1 MQEQEQRP
9 AALSEIALTVL
20 KKRYLIKDDH
30 GRVAETPETMF
41 RRVAD
46 TIAAVDRRY
55 GASEEAVRARSDQ
68 FYRLMTEGTFEPNSP
83 TLMNAGRPLG
93 QLSACFAAGTMIE
106 TIQGPTPIE
115 EITEGTLVLTHEG
128 RYRPVTET
136 MKRAGQ
142 LYRVKIDK
150 LPAMYVTGEHPFL
163 TTAGWVEV
171 QNLKSKEHFVRIG
184 TSETT
189 PEQVVM
195 SFDGHVEDGW
205 VYERLTGASPRS
217 QRRYAQRDA
226 ISRQVS
232 PIRDQ
237 VVVDE
242 DIAWM
247 LGLYLAEGSISAG
260 YDIRFTLS
268 WDEEDHAA
276 RLASVVESKLG
287 IPARVIRQ
295 VQPEGRRGDGWTS
308 VRIHSK
314 QLAVWLLE
322 HFGVGFDQK
331 RLPSWVYKLSSTI
344 RTALLQ
350 GAADGDG
357 TPINASQTR
366 ITMSNEVLIR
376 QLFSLTYGLGYFPT
390 LRPEK
395 MPALG
400 TVQPWTLAY
409 GPTYN
414 VGMVQDGAYRVL
426 EVTALHEDAV
436 VYNFEVEEDHTYV
449 ANQVIV
455 HNCFVLPVED
465 DLNSIYETLKHQ
477 ALIHQSGGG
486 TGFSF
491 SRLRPRNDVVRSTM
505 GVASGPVSFMDVY
518 NHSTEAIKQGGT
530 RRGANM
536 GILRVDH
543 PDILEFITVKQD
555 LSKVTNFNIS
565 VAITDVFMEAV
576 HNDTTYDL
584 LNPRTGDVQIASRE
598 GLKHPLTGEV
608 LVEKG
613 QPCRLSARYVFDLI
627 VQCAHAT
634 GEPGLFF
641 IDQANKYNPVPALGS
656 YEATNP
662 CVTGDTRLHTQ
673 YGLVQARELYER
685 KSSLKVTVDQ
695 RALGGDKGVT
705 VRPAVA
711 VFMTAENADVFRVV
725 TEDGHEIRT
734 TEWHDFYT
742 TRGKIKL
749 RDLQLGDDLLVQSA
763 EGQWGEEGD
772 YQLGMLIGVITGDG
786 YFTSDRGAVI
796 NLWGDDIVLAPG
808 LATYINSLV
817 KGTARGDRREYEV
830 SPIAVTERN
839 LTTIRSTRLA
849 RILEEYGFS
858 GATKL
863 QVPEVVWRGNR
874 DCVVGYLRG
883 LFQADGT
890 VNVSGHSEACS
901 VRLASSAIELLKG
914 VQKLLANFGIF
925 SSVRLR
931 REAGQ
936 RMLPDGKGSKK
947 LYDCQAD
954 YELIIDGE
962 SRSRFMAQIG
972 FLTTA
977 KNEKYAQWANER
989 PLRKTQSFTT
999 KVAAIVYEGQEPVYD
1014 TTQEDHN
1021 TVIFNGLVTGQCGEQ
1036 PLLAYD
1042 VCNLGSINLGRF
1054 VTAQGQV
1061 DWDGLREAVHQST
1074 RFLDN
1079 VIDANHYPLP
1089 QIAELSQQIRRI
1101 GLGVMGWA
1109 DMLIGLGVPYSSDE
1123 AVELGRKVMQ
1133 FVDEQSK
1140 VASEQIAAE
1149 RGPFPEWE
1157 RSIWGPD
1164 ATCARDAQGNRMRP
1178 ERRLRNC
1185 NVTTVAPTGTISI
1198 IAGCSSGIEPIFAVA
1213 FWRYQAGAR
1222 MLDINPEFVA
1232 RARKEGWYSED
1243 LMARIA
1249 DSGHIHHGEVPEAVQ
1264 RAFVTA
1270 HDISPEWHVRMQG
1283 AFQAFTDSAIS
1294 KTINFSTEA
1303 TPEQVRAAYELAY
1316 SLGCKG
1322 ITVYR
1327 DGSRSNQVLSTGS
1340 TADPSAKKAE
1350 PQPPAQPVAAAV
1362 APAPPQI
1369 KPRRVPASGLPSH
1382 SFPVQTPLGKLRLFV
1397 TELDGEPFEVFAII
1411 GRAGSDVMAFTEA
1424 IGRLLSLA
1432 LRCGI
1437 PVKLLAEQ
1445 LRGIGGAR
1453 SAGFGPARVRSVP
1466 DAIGKLLQDHYVYRH
1481 QGSHSN
1487 GNGHASPDVELGSYA
1502 ALDEHTEPLASGEIC
1517 PECQNATLMNE
1528 EGCRKCHSCG
1538 YAEC

>member
-1 MQEQEQRP
+1 MTMLEQKP
-9 AALSEIALTVL
+9 VALSEIALTVL
-20 KKRYLIKDDH
+20 RKRYLIKDDH
-30 GRVAETPETMF
+30 GRVAERPETMF

-46 TIAAVDRRY
+46 TIAAVDARY
-55 GASEEAVRARSDQ
+55 GASADEVRARSDQ
-68 FYRLMTEGTFEPNSP
+68 FYRLMTEGFFEPNSP

-93 QLSACFAAGTMIE
+93 QLSACF
-106 TIQGPTPIE
+106 
-115 EITEGTLVLTHEG
+115 
-128 RYRPVTET
+128 
-136 MKRAGQ
+136 
-142 LYRVKIDK
+142 
-150 LPAMYVTGEHPFL
+150 
-163 TTAGWVEV
+163 
-171 QNLKSKEHFVRIG
+171 
-184 TSETT
+184 
-189 PEQVVM
+189 
-195 SFDGHVEDGW
+195 
-205 VYERLTGASPRS
+205 
-217 QRRYAQRDA
+217 
-226 ISRQVS
+226 
-232 PIRDQ
+232 
-237 VVVDE
+237 
-242 DIAWM
+242 
-247 LGLYLAEGSISAG
+247 
-260 YDIRFTLS
+260 
-268 WDEEDHAA
+268 
-276 RLASVVESKLG
+276 
-287 IPARVIRQ
+287 
-295 VQPEGRRGDGWTS
+295 
-308 VRIHSK
+308 
-314 QLAVWLLE
+314 
-322 HFGVGFDQK
+322 
-331 RLPSWVYKLSSTI
+331 
-344 RTALLQ
+344 
-350 GAADGDG
+350 
-357 TPINASQTR
+357 
-366 ITMSNEVLIR
+366 
-376 QLFSLTYGLGYFPT
+376 
-390 LRPEK
+390 
-395 MPALG
+395 
-400 TVQPWTLAY
+400 
-409 GPTYN
+409 
-414 VGMVQDGAYRVL
+414 
-426 EVTALHEDAV
+426 
-436 VYNFEVEEDHTYV
+436 
-449 ANQVIV
+449 
-455 HNCFVLPVED
+455 VLPVED
-465 DLNSIYETLKHQ
+465 DLGGIYETLKHQ

-576 HNDTTYDL
+576 RNDTTYDL
-584 LNPRTGDVQIASRE
+584 LNPRTGEVQIASRG
-598 GLKHPLTGEV
+598 GLKNPLTGAM

-641 IDQANKYNPVPALGS
+641 IDQANKYNPVPALGA

-673 YGLVQARELYER
+673 YGLVQVRELFER
-685 KSSLKVTVDQ
+685 KAPLRVTVDT
-695 RALGGDKGVT
+695 RAFGSEKGIAL
-705 VRPAVA
+705 RSAVP
-711 VFMTAENADVFRVV
+711 VFKTAENADIFRVIC
-725 TEDGHEIRT
+725 EDGYEIRA

-742 TRGKIKL
+742 THGKIKL
-749 RDLQLGDDLLVQSA
+749 RDLQPGDNLLVQSA

-772 YQLGMLIGVITGDG
+772 SRLGLLIGVITGDG

-796 NLWGDDIVLAPG
+796 NLWGDDIELAPK
-808 LATYINSLV
+808 LAAYINELV
-817 KGTARGDRREYEV
+817 KGTARGNRREYEINPV
-830 SPIAVTERN
+830 PVPDRN

-849 RILEEYGFS
+849 RILEEYGFT
-858 GATKL
+858 GVTKL
-863 QVPEVVWRGNR
+863 QVPEVVWRGSR

-883 LFQADGT
+883 LFQTDGT
-890 VNVSGHSEACS
+890 VNVSGHSETCS
-901 VRLASSAIELLKG
+901 VRLASSAVDLLKD
-914 VQKLLANFGIF
+914 VQQLLANFGIF

-972 FLTTA
+972 FLTAA
-977 KNEKYAQWANER
+977 KNDKYARWSAER

-999 KVAAIVYEGQEPVYD
+999 KITAIVYEGQEPVYD

-1042 VCNLGSINLGRF
+1042 VCNLGSVNLGRF
-1054 VTAQGQV
+1054 VTDAGTI
-1061 DWDGLREAVHQST
+1061 DWDGLREVVHQST

-1079 VIDANHYPLP
+1079 VIDANHYPLE
-1089 QIAELSQQIRRI
+1089 QIAELSQKIRRI

-1109 DMLIGLGVPYSSDE
+1109 DMLIGLGVPYNSDA
-1123 AVELGRKVMQ
+1123 AVELGREVMQ

-1149 RGPFPEWE
+1149 RGAFLEWE

-1164 ATCARDAQGNRMRP
+1164 ETCARDANGERIRPMRK
-1178 ERRLRNC
+1178 LRNC

-1213 FWRYQAGAR
+1213 FWRYQADAR

-1232 RARKEGWYSED
+1232 RARKDGWYSEE

-1249 DSGHIHHGEVPEAVQ
+1249 DTGHIHHDEVPGAVQ

-1270 HDISPEWHVRMQG
+1270 HDIAPEWHVRMQG

-1294 KTINFSTEA
+1294 KTINFDHDA
-1303 TPEQVRAAYELAY
+1303 TAQQVRAAYELAF

-1340 TADPSAKKAE
+1340 TADPNAKKAE
-1350 PQPPAQPVAAAV
+1350 PAPVAT
-1362 APAPPQI
+1362 PEPQPL
-1369 KPRRVPASGLPSH
+1369 KPRNVPVDGLPSH
-1382 SFPVQTPLGKLRLFV
+1382 SYPVLTPLGKLRLFV
-1397 TELDGEPFEVFAII
+1397 TELDGQPFEVFAII

-1437 PVKLLAEQ
+1437 PVRLLAEQ
-1445 LRGIGGAR
+1445 LRGIGGSR
-1453 SAGFGPARVRSVP
+1453 SAGFGPSRVRSVP
-1466 DAIGKLLQDHYVYRH
+1466 DAIGKLLQEHYVYRGEGQLEQNRH
-1481 QGSHSN
+1481 ANDNGS
-1487 GNGHASPDVELGSYA
+1487 GNGHGYDASGDAELTSYA
-1502 ALDEHTEPLASGEIC
+1502 ALEVHTEPLASGEIC
-1517 PECQNATLMNE
+1517 PDCQNATLMNE